1 MKSMNA
7 QLILNVEIN
16 DVDLISKLNIFSQEL
31 SISLEDIILYSL
43 EKLIYDIEFVRK
55 LRR

>member
-1 MKSMNA
+1 MKSMNS